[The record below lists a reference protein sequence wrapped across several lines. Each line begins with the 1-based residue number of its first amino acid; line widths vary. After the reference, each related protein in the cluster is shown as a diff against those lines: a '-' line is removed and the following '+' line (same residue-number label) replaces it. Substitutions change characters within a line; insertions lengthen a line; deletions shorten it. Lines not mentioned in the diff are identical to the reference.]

1 MDEKEFRKSQTMHA
15 RWQTGLSTTIAFDLK
30 NCSRAIEQVA
40 ANAEQSMAFT
50 KELLESAKEN
60 EKVQK
65 EIAELNKNA
74 LSEEKKQTKLAEK
87 RLELEKVRYD
97 AERLEREKEK
107 ADKKALLEQK
117 NLVFAMFEAIDEIL
131 ESKSTQLEK
140 FFFFRQSEELLN
152 DIETD
157 DFEEFADKEFINKA
171 RKKAASAKEE
181 AELNFSAIDKEDA
194 ANVVLID
201 KVDENK
207 KLTSLLKKCEALG
220 ERYDAFL
227 ELQSVANSRTEFG
240 LKQETIASLKKT
252 LGI

>member
-1 MDEKEFRKSQTMHA
+1 MDEKKYRELQTKHA
-15 RWQTGLSTTIAFDLK
+15 RFQSGIAT
-30 NCSRAIEQVA
+30 
-40 ANAEQSMAFT
+40 ANAFNLKTVKKGIERLQASTEQNMAIN

-74 LSEEKKQTKLAEK
+74 LSEEKKQTELAEK
-87 RLELEKVRYD
+87 SLELEKARYD

-117 NLVFAMFEAIDEIL
+117 NLVFAMFEAIDEIS

-140 FFFFRQSEELLN
+140 FFFFRQSEELLS

-207 KLTSLLKKCEALG
+207 KLNSLLKKCEALG
-220 ERYDAFL
+220 ERFDAFL
-227 ELQSVANSRTEFG
+227 ELHSVANSRAEFG
-240 LKQETIASLKKT
+240 LKQESIASLKKT
-252 LGI
+252 LGM

>member
-1 MDEKEFRKSQTMHA
+1 MDEKEFRESQTMHA

-30 NCSRAIEQVA
+30 NCSKAIEQVA

-181 AELNFSAIDKEDA
+181 SEINISAIDK
-194 ANVVLID
+194 
-201 KVDENK
+201 
-207 KLTSLLKKCEALG
+207 
-220 ERYDAFL
+220 
-227 ELQSVANSRTEFG
+227 
-240 LKQETIASLKKT
+240 
-252 LGI
+252 